1 MNAYRPYPYPR
12 PDRPRPL
19 RVRCGG
25 VRRGFSIVELL
36 VALTISAM
44 LLTAMLSALD
54 AAWRSYKHTTE
65 SASTH
70 VVSRIVMHRLLA
82 MVRTGSDFSPYPGD
96 VTDPAQNPLATNT
109 LEFVTEADRVAGNGR
124 ITRIERREDA
134 AQPGRFELWLVYLDG
149 ATTPP
154 TVTEQYPLL
163 RDVREAVFVL
173 EYEPGPRLRRA
184 TIDLTIEPNDFADV
198 RTGLDIETPVIRLVA
213 SAGPRE

>member
-1 MNAYRPYPYPR
+1 MNAYKPYPYPR
-12 PDRPRPL
+12 PDRPSGPKRM
-19 RVRCGG
+19 RTRAG
-25 VRRGFSIVELL
+25 GFSIVELL
-36 VALTISAM
+36 VALTICAM

-82 MVRTGSDFSPYPGD
+82 MIRTGSDFTPYPAD
-96 VTDPAQNPLATNT
+96 TSDPAQNPLATNT
-109 LEFVTEADRVAGNGR
+109 MAFVTEADRLAENGR
-124 ITRIERREDA
+124 ITRIERRADA
-134 AQPGRFELWLVYLDG
+134 TQPGSFELWLVYLDG
-149 ATTPP
+149 TVTPP
-154 TVTEQYPLL
+154 AITEQYPLL

-173 EYEPGPRLRRA
+173 EFEPGPKLRRA
-184 TIDLTIEPNDFADV
+184 TVDLTIKPNDFSDM

>member
-1 MNAYRPYPYPR
+1 
-12 PDRPRPL
+12 
-19 RVRCGG
+19 
-25 VRRGFSIVELL
+25 VELL

-82 MVRTGSDFSPYPGD
+82 MIRTGSDFSPYPAD
-96 VTDPAQNPLATNT
+96 TTDPDENPMATNT
-109 LEFVTEADRVAGNGR
+109 LEFVTEADRAAGNGR
-124 ITRIERREDA
+124 ITRIERRGDA
-134 AQPGRFELWLVYLDG
+134 AQPGRYELWLVYLDG
-149 ATTPP
+149 RTSPP

-173 EYEPGPRLRRA
+173 EYDAGPRLRRA
-184 TIDLTIEPNDFADV
+184 TVDLTIQPNDFADV
-198 RTGLDIETPVIRLVA
+198 RTGLDIDTPMIRLVA

>member
-1 MNAYRPYPYPR
+1 MHTHMHTYKPYPYPR
-12 PDRPRPL
+12 PDRPKQH
-19 RVRCGG
+19 G
-25 VRRGFSIVELL
+25 RRAFSIVELL

-82 MVRTGSDFSPYPGD
+82 MIRTGSDFSPYPAD
-96 VTDPAQNPLATNT
+96 TSDPAQNPMATNT
-109 LEFVTEADRVAGNGR
+109 FEFVTEADRIAGNGR
-124 ITRIERREDA
+124 ITRIERRNDA
-134 AQPGRFELWLVYLDG
+134 TQPGRYELWLVYLDG
-149 ATTPP
+149 TTSPP
-154 TVTEQYPLL
+154 TITEQYPLL

-173 EYEPGPRLRRA
+173 EYEAGPKLRRA
-184 TIDLTIEPNDFADV
+184 TVDLTIEPNDFADV
-198 RTGLDIETPVIRLVA
+198 RTGLDVDTPVIRLVA